1 MRIVVKVGT
10 STLAHA
16 TGRLNIQRMER
27 LCKVLSD
34 LKNAG
39 HEIILVSSG
48 AIGMGVGKLSLSA
61 RPKDMPTKQAAA
73 AIGQCELMYIYDKL
87 FSEYNHIVAQ
97 LLITAPDLAEGGS
110 RKAHFHNTLVRL
122 LELGALPVINENDT
136 VSTDEIVIG
145 APYWDLSFPAALKI
159 YIEHAAVMGMT
170 FHYTEEG
177 RCEGL
182 CRAKHLTYITTG
194 GGQVSAMNYGYEY
207 LCGIASMFGIP
218 ETRFAAAENLD
229 VVGADI
235 EANLNEA
242 RKVLSRLKAT
252 R

>member
-1 MRIVVKVGT
+1 MTVLFVNACLRGDESRTLTLCREYLEVIEDVKEV
-10 STLAHA
+10 
-16 TGRLNIQRMER
+16 N
-27 LCKVLSD
+27 LS
-34 LKNAG
+34 
-39 HEIILVSSG
+39 E
-48 AIGMGVGKLSLSA
+48 MSLEPYYGDSA
-61 RPKDMPTKQAAA
+61 AYR
-73 AIGQCELMYIYDKL
+73 
-87 FSEYNHIVAQ
+87 AQ
-97 LLITAPDLAEGGS
+97 LEAKGLFDDPMFDIGKDFAE
-110 RKAHFHNTLVRL
+110 A
-122 LELGALPVINENDT
+122 
-136 VSTDEIVIG
+136 DEIVIG

>member
-1 MRIVVKVGT
+1 MCIRD
-10 STLAHA
+10 S
-16 TGRLNIQRMER
+16 
-27 LCKVLSD
+27 
-34 LKNAG
+34 
-39 HEIILVSSG
+39 
-48 AIGMGVGKLSLSA
+48 
-61 RPKDMPTKQAAA
+61 
-73 AIGQCELMYIYDKL
+73 
-87 FSEYNHIVAQ
+87 
-97 LLITAPDLAEGGS
+97 
-110 RKAHFHNTLVRL
+110 
-122 LELGALPVINENDT
+122 
-136 VSTDEIVIG
+136 
-145 APYWDLSFPAALKI
+145 YWDLSFPAALKI

>member
-1 MRIVVKVGT
+1 MTVLFVNACLRGDESRTLKLCREYLEGVEGVKEV
-10 STLAHA
+10 
-16 TGRLNIQRMER
+16 N
-27 LCKVLSD
+27 LSELHLEPYYGD
-34 LKNAG
+34 
-39 HEIILVSSG
+39 
-48 AIGMGVGKLSLSA
+48 SA
-61 RPKDMPTKQAAA
+61 AYR
-73 AIGQCELMYIYDKL
+73 
-87 FSEYNHIVAQ
+87 AQ
-97 LLITAPDLAEGGS
+97 LEAKGLFDDPMFDIGKDFAE
-110 RKAHFHNTLVRL
+110 A
-122 LELGALPVINENDT
+122 
-136 VSTDEIVIG
+136 DEIVIG

-159 YIEHAAVMGMT
+159 YIEHAAVMRVT

>member
-1 MRIVVKVGT
+1 MTVLFVNACLRGEQ
-10 STLAHA
+10 SRTL
-16 TGRLNIQRMER
+16 T
-27 LCKVLSD
+27 LCREYLEGVDDVEEVNLAE
-34 LKNAG
+34 LK
-39 HEIILVSSG
+39 L
-48 AIGMGVGKLSLSA
+48 
-61 RPKDMPTKQAAA
+61 AA
-73 AIGQCELMYIYDKL
+73 YR
-87 FSEYNHIVAQ
+87 AQ
-97 LLITAPDLAEGGS
+97 LEKDGQFDDPMFDLGRQFAE
-110 RKAHFHNTLVRL
+110 A
-122 LELGALPVINENDT
+122 
-136 VSTDEIVIG
+136 DEIVIG

-194 GGQVSAMNYGYEY
+194 GGEVSAMNYGYEY
-207 LCGIASMFGIP
+207 LCGIAGMFGIP

-235 EANLNEA
+235 EANMNAA
-242 RKVLSRLKAT
+242 RATLAKLKAT

>member
-1 MRIVVKVGT
+1 MTVLFVNACLRGDESRTLTLCREYLEGIEDVKEVNLSEMRLEPYYG
-10 STLAHA
+10 
-16 TGRLNIQRMER
+16 
-27 LCKVLSD
+27 D
-34 LKNAG
+34 
-39 HEIILVSSG
+39 
-48 AIGMGVGKLSLSA
+48 SA
-61 RPKDMPTKQAAA
+61 AYR
-73 AIGQCELMYIYDKL
+73 
-87 FSEYNHIVAQ
+87 AQ
-97 LLITAPDLAEGGS
+97 LEAKGLFDDPMFDIGKDFAE
-110 RKAHFHNTLVRL
+110 A
-122 LELGALPVINENDT
+122 
-136 VSTDEIVIG
+136 DE
-145 APYWDLSFPAALKI
+145 SFPAALKI

>member
-1 MRIVVKVGT
+1 MTVLFVNACLRGDESRTLKLCREYLEGVEGVKEV
-10 STLAHA
+10 
-16 TGRLNIQRMER
+16 N
-27 LCKVLSD
+27 LSEGLFD
-34 LKNAG
+34 DPMFD
-39 HEIILVSSG
+39 
-48 AIGMGVGKLSLSA
+48 IG
-61 RPKDMPTKQAAA
+61 KD
-73 AIGQCELMYIYDKL
+73 
-87 FSEYNHIVAQ
+87 F
-97 LLITAPDLAEGGS
+97 AE
-110 RKAHFHNTLVRL
+110 A
-122 LELGALPVINENDT
+122 
-136 VSTDEIVIG
+136 DEIVIG

-159 YIEHAAVMGMT
+159 YIEHAAVMGVT

>member
-1 MRIVVKVGT
+1 MEKE
-10 STLAHA
+10 TLTTVLFVNACLRGEQSR
-16 TGRLNIQRMER
+16 TLT
-27 LCKVLSD
+27 LCREYLEGVDDVEEVNLAE
-34 LKNAG
+34 LKLEPYYG
-39 HEIILVSSG
+39 P
-48 AIGMGVGKLSLSA
+48 SA
-61 RPKDMPTKQAAA
+61 AYR
-73 AIGQCELMYIYDKL
+73 
-87 FSEYNHIVAQ
+87 AQ
-97 LLITAPDLAEGGS
+97 LEKDGQFDDPMFDLGRQFAE
-110 RKAHFHNTLVRL
+110 A
-122 LELGALPVINENDT
+122 
-136 VSTDEIVIG
+136 DEIVIG

-194 GGQVSAMNYGYEY
+194 GGEVSAMNYGYEY
-207 LCGIASMFGIP
+207 LCGIAGMFGIP

-235 EANLNEA
+235 EANMNAA
-242 RKVLSRLKAT
+242 RATLAKLKAT